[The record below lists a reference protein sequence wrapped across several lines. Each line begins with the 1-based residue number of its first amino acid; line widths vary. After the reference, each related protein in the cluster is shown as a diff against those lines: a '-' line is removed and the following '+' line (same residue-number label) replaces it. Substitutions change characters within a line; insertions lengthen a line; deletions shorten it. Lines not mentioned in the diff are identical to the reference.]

1 MILWTFQ
8 PASILEEIEK
18 TGTFRCDPSRSF
30 NLTKENDLKS
40 QYAWLMEQMEKRIGR
55 RPEGVT
61 YPVWAWHTWD
71 FERRMP
77 DPDSGAFLES
87 REPKAALTLEIPED
101 HVVLTDFDAW
111 QLVMNGNYLSD
122 IIESEEAFERQLSWL
137 EDLSEEELLKE
148 TKRSWQRVFNI
159 MPYDSDSFSRGR
171 YVQAT
176 FWEIRR
182 EYIREIRYLQ

>member
-8 PASILEEIEK
+8 PASIMEEIEK
-18 TGTFRCDPSRSF
+18 TGTFRCDPARSF

-71 FERRMP
+71 FQRRMP

-101 HVVLTDFDAW
+101 RVVLTDFDAW

-137 EDLSEEELLKE
+137 ENLSEEELLKE
-148 TKRSWQRVFNI
+148 TERSWQRVFNI

-176 FWEIRR
+176 FWEIRK